1 MNFTTVFTLL
11 FALFATLLGNQTEN
25 HKFDKSL
32 FYSVISSD
40 DLELV
45 DSQLRILETAEI
57 TEKEAFE
64 GALLMK
70 KAGLVKNVKEK
81 LSLFKK
87 GNQKLEEAIAKD
99 AQNAEY
105 RFLRLIIQENAPGIL
120 NYDKDIEADALLIK
134 NSFDSLSTIVQN
146 AIMDYSKKSKV
157 LNQNDFDK

>member
-87 GNQKLEEAIAKD
+87 GNQKLEEAIVED

-120 NYDKDIEADALLIK
+120 NYDKDIEADSLLIK

-157 LNQNDFDK
+157 LNQNDFYK